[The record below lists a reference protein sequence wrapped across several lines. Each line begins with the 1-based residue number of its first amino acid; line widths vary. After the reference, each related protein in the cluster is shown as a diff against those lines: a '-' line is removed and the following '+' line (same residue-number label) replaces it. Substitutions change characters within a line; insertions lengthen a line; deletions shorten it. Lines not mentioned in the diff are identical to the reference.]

1 MKKIILITLLLLMTS
16 FNSYGQVKGYI
27 EGQINYTKVQ
37 DVDTKTY
44 TGTGS
49 GVTFTNLK
57 GKLEYD
63 TDIGYG
69 IEVGVKEF
77 LNKNLRLGLSY
88 GVNKIELKKATGTGT
103 AAQGGTTVNFALS
116 ATRADIKSVG
126 LDFDNDI
133 KNYSLNSYYDFD
145 NVNGLIPFIGIGLGQ
160 VDIQNAK
167 DKELSKSLYLGARY
181 FLDKNLYVG
190 GKGTYTMIDGPED
203 KFGIKYEDISVYA
216 VTLGV
221 GYQF

>member
-181 FLDKNLYVG
+181 FFDKNLYVG
-190 GKGTYTMIDGPED
+190 SKGTYTMIDGPED